1 MGLGRPTRRSA
12 SAASALDGERS
23 LGGGA
28 YDSVVPIS
36 RPLRIA
42 MVSMHTSPLDAPG
55 SGDAG
60 GMNVVERH
68 TAEALAELGHTV
80 DLITRRSDPDQPDIV
95 DLGGGVRV
103 RHLDAG
109 PAEHLAKSAIDAYIP
124 DFAMSMGELD
134 PYDVIHSHH
143 WMSGMAALPLARL
156 WGVPHVQ
163 SYHSVAA
170 LPGDYLSE
178 GEPPES
184 PARVTGE
191 SLLAMESDLVV
202 AISAAEART
211 VVTRCGADPNRV
223 VIVPPGVD
231 AQQFRPRAP
240 DEAKWTW
247 PHERGPACS
256 KGYMLFA
263 GRLQPLKG
271 PDLVIAALAQVPVE
285 LRPHLVVAGEVSKD
299 FAGYADELS
308 AMVDR
313 LDLGQYVTFMG
324 SKSRDCLAEMMRGA
338 LLTLVPSHSET
349 FGLVALESAAS
360 GTPVIASSA
369 GGLREAVVHGETGQL
384 MDSRLP
390 NDWASAM
397 IRLLA
402 DPVLLARMGTVAR
415 IHARQ
420 YAWHN
425 TAQCLTEVY
434 ERLLD
439 ARDGSYDQGTRPLD
453 LPPDVETRPRNGDF
467 HADGHV

>member
-1 MGLGRPTRRSA
+1 
-12 SAASALDGERS
+12 
-23 LGGGA
+23 
-28 YDSVVPIS
+28 
-36 RPLRIA
+36 
-42 MVSMHTSPLDAPG
+42 
-55 SGDAG
+55 
-60 GMNVVERH
+60 MNVVERH